1 MSKKKEEWNP
11 FDTMSEERMKSI
23 KSDVDFREVISKCL
37 KKKSLISRSFVRN
50 LVLSSKDF
58 VYLHQNLEIWTCFIL
73 VKIANLNL

>member
-11 FDTMSEERMKSI
+11 SDTMSEEYMKSI
-23 KSDVDFREVISKCL
+23 KSDVDFGEAISKCL
-37 KKKSLISRSFVRN
+37 KKKSLISLSFARN

>member
-37 KKKSLISRSFVRN
+37 KKRKRN
-50 LVLSSKDF
+50 GA
-58 VYLHQNLEIWTCFIL
+58 FI
-73 VKIANLNL
+73 